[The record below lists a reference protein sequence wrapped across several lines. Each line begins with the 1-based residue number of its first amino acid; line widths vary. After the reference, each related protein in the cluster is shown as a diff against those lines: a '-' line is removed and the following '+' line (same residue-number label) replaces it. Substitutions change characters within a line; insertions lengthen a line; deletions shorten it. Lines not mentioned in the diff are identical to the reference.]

1 MFQHVCYYRGLT
13 LARTPGDV
21 AVCLGLLLDALDGLS
36 TLHSTAHEAARRDAG
51 APALVDPLRA
61 VRGESLRCRP
71 TWMTKLLRALLGPN
85 GQWLMLIAKMRTVG
99 ADGGT
104 VVCGCCREC
113 QPTAM
118 TMFGLSY
125 EGALLTCGRSSTC
138 ERRARSLCVDPDCCT
153 ADARDA
159 DDADV
164 VADNAAGDDE
174 AAAWPQAELGY
185 TTGRAGAMLAE
196 F

>member
-1 MFQHVCYYRGLT
+1 M
-13 LARTPGDV
+13 
-21 AVCLGLLLDALDGLS
+21 
-36 TLHSTAHEAARRDAG
+36 
-51 APALVDPLRA
+51 
-61 VRGESLRCRP
+61 
-71 TWMTKLLRALLGPN
+71 
-85 GQWLMLIAKMRTVG
+85 LMLAKMRTVG

-104 VVCGCCREC
+104 AMCGCCREC

-174 AAAWPQAELGY
+174 AAAWPQSELCHAA
-185 TTGRAGAMLAE
+185 GRAGATLAE